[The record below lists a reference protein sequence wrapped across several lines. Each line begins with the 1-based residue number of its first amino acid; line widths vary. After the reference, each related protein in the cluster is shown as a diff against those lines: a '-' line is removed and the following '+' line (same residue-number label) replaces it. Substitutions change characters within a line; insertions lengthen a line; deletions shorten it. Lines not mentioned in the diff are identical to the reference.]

1 MDNVSSR
8 FTSMC
13 VCQLMVSSRKHKVT
27 VVYHQSGDIFG
38 INDKSYELLLAI
50 NKQRQGLNG
59 CLCS

>member
-8 FTSMC
+8 FTSMS
-13 VCQLMVSSRKHKVT
+13 VCQLMISSRKHKVT

-50 NKQRQGLNG
+50 HK
-59 CLCS
+59 